1 MKRSFLLSALLTFIL
16 ASVVYAESGQGR
28 LPGRK
33 ALVQMIDRSLDA
45 SRRQALFL
53 AETVRPMGARLPRS
67 YYGGKLHVTDYKA
80 WTSGFFP
87 GVLWLLYDVYEDPQI
102 LDHARYFTD
111 VVEPAKDITTNH
123 DVGFMIYCSSGQAY
137 RLTGDPH
144 YLAVIMKASES
155 LITRYNE
162 SLGVIRSWD
171 WNSKW
176 KYPVIIDNMMN
187 LEMLCFASH
196 VSGDLKYI
204 NIAGKHADTT
214 IKNHFRDDCS
224 TWHVVSY
231 DPDTGVP
238 HAKNTHQGYSDSSA
252 WARGQAWGLYGYVM
266 MYRETGN
273 PAYLEQARNIAAFL
287 VNHPRM
293 PDDMVPYWDFDSPD
307 IPDDVR
313 DASAAAIMASAL
325 LELSTL
331 DDTKDSRLWYRTA
344 VRQLCSL
351 SSERYQAV
359 PGTNGGF
366 ILMHGTGHKPGNS
379 EIDVPLSYADYY
391 YIEALIRLKDMI
403 TAGR

>member
-1 MKRSFLLSALLTFIL
+1 
-16 ASVVYAESGQGR
+16 
-28 LPGRK
+28 
-33 ALVQMIDRSLDA
+33 
-45 SRRQALFL
+45 
-53 AETVRPMGARLPRS
+53 
-67 YYGGKLHVTDYKA
+67 
-80 WTSGFFP
+80 
-87 GVLWLLYDVYEDPQI
+87 
-102 LDHARYFTD
+102 
-111 VVEPAKDITTNH
+111 
-123 DVGFMIYCSSGQAY
+123 
-137 RLTGDPH
+137 
-144 YLAVIMKASES
+144 
-155 LITRYNE
+155 
-162 SLGVIRSWD
+162 
-171 WNSKW
+171 
-176 KYPVIIDNMMN
+176 MMN

-231 DPDTGVP
+231 DPETGVP

-287 VNHPRM
+287 VNHPCM

>member
-1 MKRSFLLSALLTFIL
+1 MKKSVLSFSVILLLFPAVICA
-16 ASVVYAESGQGR
+16 ASKKDR
-28 LPGRK
+28 MPDRK
-33 ALVQMIDRSLDA
+33 ALVQMVDRSLDV
-45 SRRQALFL
+45 SRQQALFL
-53 AETVRPMGARLPRS
+53 AETVRPMGAKLPRS
-67 YYGGKLHVTDYKA
+67 YYGDKLHVTDYKA

-87 GVLWLLYDVYEDPQI
+87 GVLWLLYDVHEDQQI
-102 LDHARYFTD
+102 LKYARYFTD
-111 VVEPAKDITTNH
+111 VVEPAKDIRTNH
-123 DVGFMIYCSSGQAY
+123 DVGFMIYCSAGHAY
-137 RLTGDPH
+137 RLTGEPH
-144 YLAVIMKASES
+144 FLDVIMTASES
-155 LITRYNE
+155 LITRYNG
-162 SLGVIRSWD
+162 SLEVIRSWD

-196 VSGDLKYI
+196 ISGDSKYI
-204 NIAGKHADTT
+204 DIARKHADTT
-214 IKNHFRDDCS
+214 IKNHFRDDYS

-231 DPDTGVP
+231 DPETGAP
-238 HAKNTHQGYSDSSA
+238 HVKNTHQGYSDDSA

-273 PAYLEQARNIAAFL
+273 AAYLNQARNIASFL
-287 VNHPRM
+287 VNHPNM
-293 PDDMVPYWDFDSPD
+293 PEDMVPYWDFDSPD
-307 IPDDVR
+307 IPEDVR

-331 DDTKDSRLWYRTA
+331 DKTRDSKLWYRTA
-344 VRQLCSL
+344 VHQLCSL
-351 SSERYQAV
+351 SSERYQAM

-391 YIEALIRLKDMI
+391 YIEALIRLKKMI